1 MSNGNSITRIVR
13 LVFGVFMIAVY
24 LGMAY
29 LLAVNA
35 FDWDDTALWRTVRW
49 AMAGVFG
56 LYGIY
61 RCYRQITG
69 VDYYRTRQELEEE
82 DVDNSSY
89 HSETIDKFTKQ

>member
-35 FDWDDTALWRTVRW
+35 FDWDDTALWRTVRR

-56 LYGIY
+56 LYGI
-61 RCYRQITG
+61 
-69 VDYYRTRQELEEE
+69 YYRTRQELEEE